1 MGKIRRKFSIDFKE
15 QVVHEVETGLSLN
28 EAARQYQLNP
38 SVITRWRDKYRQG
51 TLVEKPS
58 LHEKILEKENEKLKA
73 KIGELIMAID
83 LLKKFQKYA
92 ENQRKL
98 DTSVITSRNLA
109 QFQEDAK

>member
-1 MGKIRRKFSIDFKE
+1 MGKIRRKFSVDFKQ
-15 QVVHEVETGLSLN
+15 QVVREIESGQSIN
-28 EAARQYQLNP
+28 GAARQYQIDP
-38 SVITRWRDKYRQG
+38 SVIKNWRDKFRQG
-51 TLVEKPS
+51 SLVEKPS
-58 LHEKILEKENEKLKA
+58 PREKALEKENEKLKA